1 MIPRFVEDSIN
12 VSLFKVITTKECSK
26 TVVENT
32 LHESINRLVPNLKD
46 NVFSVKDSNDDC
58 CRDEILTSITTYEE
72 SKYET
77 KLDLSLEQT
86 DINNDDSDDE
96 YERITVVN
104 ENDPVHIAI
113 RKVLLSTKDSDLT
126 PILCDHT
133 PNEDTLQYFLSFS
146 NIYTV
151 IDARKIHLDYH
162 VRRLPINVIFE
173 DIRFRLVH
181 AMKSGKTLVIRM
193 GDTTVDFLNIFND
206 TCATKLRNS
215 KLIMIDPRPPHPE
228 WAYFPSEILYKKG
241 KLLLQAPWPERLLRR
256 QDRTDAFK
264 IDVSVD
270 PTFNVILTTN
280 YHINKLDNYVFTGK
294 FGLPPKN
301 NFQTIVYE

>member
-1 MIPRFVEDSIN
+1 MISRFVEDSIN
-12 VSLFKVITTKECSK
+12 ASLHKVITTKECSK
-26 TVVENT
+26 TIVDNT
-32 LHESINRLVPNLKD
+32 LNESINNI
-46 NVFSVKDSNDDC
+46 FSVKDSNDSYCSDKIFNDITT
-58 CRDEILTSITTYEE
+58 REESIDEIKS
-72 SKYET
+72 
-77 KLDLSLEQT
+77 DLSLGQL
-86 DINNDDSDDE
+86 DINNDESDDE
-96 YERITVVN
+96 YEHITVVN

-113 RKVLLSTKDSDLT
+113 QKLLLSTKDSDLT

-133 PNEDTLQYFLSFS
+133 PDEDTLQYFLSFS

-151 IDARKIHLDYH
+151 IDARKMHLDYH
-162 VRRLPINVIFE
+162 VRRLPFNVIFE

-181 AMKSGKTLVIRM
+181 AMKSGKTLVLRM

-280 YHINKLDNYVFTGK
+280 YQIHKLDSYVFTGK